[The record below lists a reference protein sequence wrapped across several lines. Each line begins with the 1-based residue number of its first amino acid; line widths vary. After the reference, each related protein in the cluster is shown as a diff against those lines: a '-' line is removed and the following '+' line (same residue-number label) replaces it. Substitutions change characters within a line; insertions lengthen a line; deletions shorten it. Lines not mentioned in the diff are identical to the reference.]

1 MVNFKSDEI
10 YSEGE
15 GNEIIYAGDGSI
27 ISFEWE
33 GTVMHC
39 ISDNLTHLIIDDCFE
54 VFECKVLFKSEE
66 CMQFEP
72 LSEEELKDWIEQEAW
87 DHFKKHSVIWL

>member
-54 VFECKVLFKSEE
+54 VFE
-66 CMQFEP
+66 
-72 LSEEELKDWIEQEAW
+72 ELKDWIEQEAW